1 MDLYNILVAIIIGA
15 VAGWLAGIIMNSK
28 GSLLRNIVLGIVGGF
43 VGSYLFSLL
52 HISFS
57 LSVGPIDVAT
67 IIISAIGAC
76 IVLFIV
82 NKLFK

>member
-1 MDLYNILVAIIIGA
+1 MDLYNILVAIITGA

-52 HISFS
+52 HINFS